1 MDAPVVEWV
10 VDRSDE
16 GWAGEG
22 RLYYDPVLLVR
33 EPALHFEPKDPGFVK
48 FAEALFRLLRRRA
61 PMITVGERRVRAG
74 AGAARRLASGEL
86 WL

>member
-1 MDAPVVEWV
+1 VSTAITTYP
-10 VDRSDE
+10 
-16 GWAGEG
+16 G
-22 RLYYDPVLLVR
+22 RLCYRPR
-33 EPALHFEPKDPGFVK
+33 SMSNAPKDSGFVK
-48 FAEALFRLLRRRA
+48 FAEALFRLLRKRA